1 MNDFTPWIEYLS
13 DPLVLVGF
21 VVFMLAGLVKLFKS
35 EKLNGK
41 ETAGLFHKSLNFV
54 FVLGLL
60 IVILGFANSFMAKW
74 QTVEAAKPM
83 QTLPTVK
90 QNISHSNGVN
100 GQAGRDLNLN
110 QGSGTLSQQTSH
122 SPSATSAP
130 SATSVEQQIDGSSGV
145 NGQGGRDTNIQTP
158 GK

>member
-1 MNDFTPWIEYLS
+1 MSEVTPWIEHLS
-13 DPLVLVGF
+13 NPLVLVGF
-21 VVFMLAGLVKLFKS
+21 AVFTLAGLVKLFKP

-41 ETAGLFHKSLNFV
+41 ETAGLFHKGLNFV

-60 IVILGFANSFMAKW
+60 IVILGFANSFMEKL
-74 QTVEAAKPM
+74 QTAEAAKPI
-83 QTLPTVK
+83 PTPPAVK
-90 QNISHSNGVN
+90 QSITNSSGVN

-110 QGSGTLSQQTSH
+110 QGSGTLSQQTTRN
-122 SPSATSAP
+122 PSAMTESPAP
-130 SATSVEQQIDGSSGV
+130 NVEQQIDGSNGV